1 MTDELL
7 QDQEQTTQVCHVNAR
22 TRPLFK
28 EMLNQVGKN
37 ITVGN
42 SVLKYGDAIY
52 RLDQDQFE
60 SMFNIWVGKCCKKN
74 IMRKTLSSDC
84 TKQLEWSQELSD
96 IERALKGIEVLK
108 EML

>member
-1 MTDELL
+1 MTDETLI
-7 QDQEQTTQVCHVNAR
+7 DQEQETQVCHINAR

-37 ITVGN
+37 IAVGK
-42 SVLKYGDAIY
+42 SSLKYGDAIY
-52 RLDQDQFE
+52 RLDKAQFE
-60 SMFNIWVGKCCKKN
+60 SMFNIWVGKCCEKN

-96 IERALKGIEVLK
+96 VERALKGIEVLK